1 MIPPPIIRSA
11 NTKTNIDTVVC
22 APEDGWWYH
31 PKHVQQ
37 FPDKINCVT
46 LHLVGH
52 ILEYPSFLLTGYI
65 HISFQPIKSEINKIY
80 M

>member
-37 FPDKINCVT
+37 FPDKINCVR
-46 LHLVGH
+46 LYLV
-52 ILEYPSFLLTGYI
+52 
-65 HISFQPIKSEINKIY
+65 
-80 M
+80 